1 MLYLLDTNVVAIYL
15 NRRSQLLTNKLEAID
30 PTDIAVCSVVKFE
43 LFYGAMRSENPPPNL
58 AMPQEF

>member
-15 NRRSQLLTNKLEAID
+15 NQRSQLLRNKLEAID

-43 LFYGAMRSENPPPNL
+43 LFYGEAIALFTSTESEVSGSL
-58 AMPQEF
+58 